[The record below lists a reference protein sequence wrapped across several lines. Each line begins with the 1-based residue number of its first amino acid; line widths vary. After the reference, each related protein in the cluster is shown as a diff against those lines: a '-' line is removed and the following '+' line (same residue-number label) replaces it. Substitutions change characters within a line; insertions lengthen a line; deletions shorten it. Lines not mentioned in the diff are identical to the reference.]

1 MRPHYR
7 AAKNNMADSV
17 EKAQLPEEETQSLSY
32 ELVKGLWQDIAPFRL
47 VLGLCPALAVTNSLL
62 NGLSMG
68 LATLFVL
75 VASCTAVSIVRK
87 LIAPQVRIAAYV
99 VIIATIVTVT
109 DLFLQAMTPGISK
122 ALGPYVPLII
132 TNCIILGRLE
142 AFSQKNPVLPS
153 IMDSLGTGIGFTF
166 GLVAMGFVREILGFG
181 SIFGFTILGDWFT
194 PWIVMILPAGAF
206 LLMGGL
212 IALVNYISHKQSS
225 QGEEA

>member
-1 MRPHYR
+1 
-7 AAKNNMADSV
+7 MADAL
-17 EKAQLPEEETQSLSY
+17 EKAITEEESQSLSY
-32 ELVKGLWQDIAPFRL
+32 ELKKGLWQDIAPFRL
-47 VLGLCPALAVTNSLL
+47 VLGLCPALAVTNSLI

-75 VASCTAVSIVRK
+75 VASCTAVSVVRK
-87 LIAPQVRIAAYV
+87 FIPSQVRIAAYV

-166 GLVAMGFVREILGFG
+166 GLVAMGLIREILGFG
-181 SIFGFTILGDWFT
+181 SIFGLKVMGGWFT
-194 PWIVMILPAGAF
+194 PWIVMILPPGAF
-206 LLMGGL
+206 LVMGGL